1 MDLVGRVLRAL
12 EERSVHPGEFGRCA
26 CALLQ
31 VVYPGLSAVE
41 DGHDFGRDADI
52 YFPLS
57 DSDPDSRGRLLATTG
72 DPVANLRRGLRRM
85 RRAKPKRRPKPNRW

>member
-12 EERSVHPGEFGRCA
+12 EERSVHPGEFERCA

-41 DGHDFGRDADI
+41 GRHDFGRDADI

-57 DSDPDSRGRLLATTG
+57 ASDPDSRGRLLVTTG
-72 DPVANLRRGLRRM
+72 DPVDNLRLGLRRM
-85 RRAKPKRRPKPNRW
+85 REEMFVLIWS